1 MRVHSSTAFNKGNFT
16 IKIVKMSN
24 SRCDNMVFDQY
35 KLSKVANFGTWKF
48 NMKNVLMHEM
58 LWHLV
63 SPDPTR
69 EIMEDD
75 STIVAQQ

>member
-1 MRVHSSTAFNKGNFT
+1 
-16 IKIVKMSN
+16 MSN
-24 SRCDNMVFDQY
+24 SRGDNMVFDQY

-48 NMKNVLMHEM
+48 NMKNILMHKM

-69 EIMEDD
+69 EIMEDN
-75 STIVAQQ
+75 SFVVAQQ